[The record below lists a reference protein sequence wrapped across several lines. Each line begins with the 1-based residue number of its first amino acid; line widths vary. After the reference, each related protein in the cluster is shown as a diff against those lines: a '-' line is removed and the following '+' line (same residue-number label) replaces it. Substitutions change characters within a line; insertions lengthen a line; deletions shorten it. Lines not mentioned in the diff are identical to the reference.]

1 MKVLLIALA
10 LAACAACAVADD
22 AARERAK
29 AIKKECKEQVGAT
42 DDDVKEL
49 KEKDQLL
56 SPVNKKLMA
65 CVFSKNKIMQNNK
78 FSKEGSMQVAREL
91 MSGRPSSE
99 SKLKIA
105 EQIADNCAQEIGDV
119 ETSGEEMAKLIF
131 NCLKKQAKER
141 GFPSPHV

>member
-1 MKVLLIALA
+1 MKVLLLAVA
-10 LAACAACAVADD
+10 LAACAGCAVADD

-56 SPVNKKLMA
+56 SPVNK
-65 CVFSKNKIMQNNK
+65 MQNNK

-91 MSGRPSSE
+91 MGGRPSSE
-99 SKLKIA
+99 NKLKIA
-105 EQIADNCAQEIGDV
+105 EQIADNCAKEIGDV

-131 NCLKKQAKER
+131 NCLKKQAKE
-141 GFPSPHV
+141 V